1 MIEKA
6 CKPFFGGNMIALNL
20 TNIKDCMSHLLLK
33 DTFDGFL
40 FIEGE
45 IVTFNT
51 FQIDGFI
58 QKAFFESEDS
68 LPEYSPWKSVREYC
82 FSVIKGK
89 KTPLSFKFVFSLSP
103 RNIARLIEQNE
114 LGLSADDIQGLYMN
128 LQYDGSVLRCITG
141 TSFKNFSMDKTLE
154 QAWYKMVQKFFSK
167 KEIAYELM

>member
-1 MIEKA
+1 M
-6 CKPFFGGNMIALNL
+6 
-20 TNIKDCMSHLLLK
+20 
-33 DTFDGFL
+33 
-40 FIEGE
+40 
-45 IVTFNT
+45 
-51 FQIDGFI
+51 
-58 QKAFFESEDS
+58 
-68 LPEYSPWKSVREYC
+68 
-82 FSVIKGK
+82 IKGK

-154 QAWYKMVQKFFSK
+154 QAWDKMVQKFFSK